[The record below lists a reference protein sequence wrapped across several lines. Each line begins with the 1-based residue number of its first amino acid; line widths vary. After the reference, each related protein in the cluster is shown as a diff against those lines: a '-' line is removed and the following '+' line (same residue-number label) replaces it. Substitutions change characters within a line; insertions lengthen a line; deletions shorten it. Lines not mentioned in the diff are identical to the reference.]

1 MAFPISFNF
10 DNKIYLMVL
19 NCITIVIIY
28 DFMEDFKINY
38 FNEFTLILTIIV
50 DIVLFFIT
58 AHYLKPKINEEI
70 IKEETDIGFIVYDP
84 QKITSSSLDHVN
96 KGKGKT
102 TNIENRGI
110 KEYFIIIIIFFILNI
125 IPFLNNIRI
134 YNGTA
139 IFSFLTNSIFIG
151 IILTN
156 CFTKEKFYNHQ
167 ILCIIILSIV
177 MFFNPNLMDNY
188 KSYTFYTF
196 IKNCL
201 LSLSFYIL
209 QGLSHGL
216 SKYYMQNKFIS
227 PFYIS
232 IIESA
237 MNLIKNLIIYGYKY
251 YFKNEKI
258 EFNFKLDFFLD
269 YKFYFYSISAII
281 HPIINI
287 LIVYFYSAY
296 HESTCDILGSFF
308 FLFVRAF
315 KKKSQKNAIT
325 YIIIG
330 IINIIISFVVCE
342 LIILRFCDLDYNTK
356 IEIEKRAIEIEE
368 KISELD
374 SSSEVSHYQ

>member
-50 DIVLFFIT
+50 DIVFFFIT
-58 AHYLKPKINEEI
+58 ANYLKPKINEEI

-84 QKITSSSLDHVN
+84 QKITSSSLDQLN

-156 CFTKEKFYNHQ
+156 CFTKEKFYSHQ

-201 LSLSFYIL
+201 LSLSFFIL

-308 FLFVRAF
+308 FFF
-315 KKKSQKNAIT
+315 
-325 YIIIG
+325 
-330 IINIIISFVVCE
+330 F
-342 LIILRFCDLDYNTK
+342 
-356 IEIEKRAIEIEE
+356 
-368 KISELD
+368 
-374 SSSEVSHYQ
+374 

>member
-50 DIVLFFIT
+50 DIVLIFIT
-58 AHYLKPKINEEI
+58 ANYLKPKINEEI

-84 QKITSSSLDHVN
+84 QKITSSSLDQLN

-156 CFTKEKFYNHQ
+156 CFTKEKFYSHQ

-237 MNLIKNLIIYGYKY
+237 MNLIKNLIIY
-251 YFKNEKI
+251 
-258 EFNFKLDFFLD
+258 
-269 YKFYFYSISAII
+269 
-281 HPIINI
+281 
-287 LIVYFYSAY
+287 
-296 HESTCDILGSFF
+296 
-308 FLFVRAF
+308 
-315 KKKSQKNAIT
+315 
-325 YIIIG
+325 
-330 IINIIISFVVCE
+330 
-342 LIILRFCDLDYNTK
+342 
-356 IEIEKRAIEIEE
+356 
-368 KISELD
+368 
-374 SSSEVSHYQ
+374 